1 VLTDYWRLRPYAPP
15 SASLTHHLLAYTPPS
30 ASLIHHLRCLCPT
43 LCCAAGEL
51 LDTPPPGVDE
61 AIAIAK
67 VIQFLKVG
75 ACCWNQLVPIVST
88 EEGVS
93 RCLLLV
99 QSRV

>member
-1 VLTDYWRLRPYAPP
+1 MPHPQLALLTICLPIPHPQLA
-15 SASLTHHLLAYTPPS
+15 LT
-30 ASLIHHLRCLCPT
+30 HHLRCLCPT

-75 ACCWNQLVPIVST
+75 ACCWNQLVPIIGT
-88 EEGVS
+88 K
-93 RCLLLV
+93 
-99 QSRV
+99 